1 MSNLMKKTI
10 LCIVVM
16 SMTTVFNAM
25 AMLPCVS
32 YVEDD
37 SSCSYSAIL
46 PEDGVRTA
54 TYCRERRYIGLS
66 GLV

>member
-16 SMTTVFNAM
+16 STTVFNAM

-46 PEDGVRTA
+46 PEDGVQQRIV
-54 TYCRERRYIGLS
+54 EKERYIGLS